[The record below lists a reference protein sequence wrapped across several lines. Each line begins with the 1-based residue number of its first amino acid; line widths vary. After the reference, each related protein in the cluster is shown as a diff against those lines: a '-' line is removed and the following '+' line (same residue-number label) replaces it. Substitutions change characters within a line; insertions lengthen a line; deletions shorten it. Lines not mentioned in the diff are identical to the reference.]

1 MKRELEHWRT
11 QLNHDEEY
19 RVWTGLRR
27 ALDRRRSTAARW
39 SRAQQ
44 MGVLPLRVMVGAGV
58 ILLVVA
64 AWWLTSTPPVET
76 GGGAPQVTAIPDSGE
91 TPGVAAVPDR
101 RAVNAV
107 VAVRNTAASVG
118 TLRGSVRAQGTQEPL
133 CSANV
138 LVLGTT
144 WGAMTLEDGTFRILS
159 VPAGTYDLRVLM
171 MGYGEQV
178 QRGIEVRGGQEEEV
192 AFELESEVVATLA
205 EVQISGKREKID
217 RIQTGTAHT
226 ISAEDL
232 SDLPADNIE
241 EVIRLQ
247 AGVITKGNELHF
259 RGGRAGKVQ
268 YQVDG
273 VPVREKIGDA
283 QFRPFT
289 PPSPSPVNVPRR
301 PPYPSGTGGG
311 RPVNAELAD
320 DMFFEHAGTNP
331 FVIAAEDSQSTFAL
345 DVDTGS
351 YTISRRY
358 IHEGHLPPTAA
369 VRVEEFVNYFR
380 KDYAPPESGDFSI
393 HIDGMPSPFAH
404 VDDGSYRLLRVGVRG
419 RVVTEEQRLPAQLAL
434 VIDTSGSMEKGGRL
448 EVVKAALDVLFEE
461 LRPDDRVGVIAFGPR
476 AEVIHPL
483 GDVGDASALR
493 EKVWRLRPH
502 GGTNAGQGLDLGYG
516 MLRGRHRPGWINR
529 ILFFSD
535 GVANLEVTGWENILR
550 SVRDDADQIT
560 LSTIGVGLG
569 NYNDVL
575 MEQLADAG
583 DGNYAYVDD
592 MDEAVRVLRENLVGT
607 LQIIARNT
615 KAQVVFDPQHVHQY
629 RLIGYENRDVRDAD
643 FRNNRV
649 DAGEIGAG
657 HEVTALYEI
666 KLNRDVHSGRLATVR
681 LRYEQ
686 PWEQRFVELEQMAE
700 VGHLY
705 ASVQSAVPDL
715 VLDACVAE
723 FAEILRW
730 SYWAREGSFSAILD
744 LLRTLPEE
752 FRAKPEVVR
761 FEEVVERASALKR

>member
-1 MKRELEHWRT
+1 MKRELEHWRA
-11 QLNHDEEY
+11 QLNRDEE
-19 RVWTGLRR
+19 RLVWTSLRK
-27 ALDRRRSTAARW
+27 ALDRQRATTRRW

-64 AWWLTSTPPVET
+64 AWWLASTSRLET
-76 GGGAPQVTAIPDSGE
+76 GAGAPQVVAIPDSGE
-91 TPGVAAVPDR
+91 VH
-101 RAVNAV
+101 AV
-107 VAVRNTAASVG
+107 VAVPDTGALNAA
-118 TLRGSVRAQGTQEPL
+118 
-133 CSANV
+133 
-138 LVLGTT
+138 
-144 WGAMTLEDGTFRILS
+144 
-159 VPAGTYDLRVLM
+159 
-171 MGYGEQV
+171 
-178 QRGIEVRGGQEEEV
+178 
-192 AFELESEVVATLA
+192 VVATLA
-205 EVQISGKREKID
+205 EVQTSGKREEIAKI
-217 RIQTGTAHT
+217 QVGSAHT
-226 ISAEDL
+226 ISAEDF

-247 AGVITKGNELHF
+247 AGVIAKGDELHF
-259 RGGRAGKVQ
+259 RGGRAGEVQ

-289 PPSPSPVNVPRR
+289 PPSPSPGKPVTRVKRPDHQAPPPPPPMPPVNVPRR

-331 FVIAAEDSQSTFAL
+331 FVIAEEDSQSTFAL

-358 IHEGHLPPTAA
+358 IHEGHLPPAAA

-404 VDDGSYRLLRVGVRG
+404 VDDGCYQLVRVGVRG

-434 VIDTSGSMEKGGRL
+434 VIDTSGSMEKGDRL
-448 EVVKAALDVLFEE
+448 EIVKAALDVLFEE
-461 LRPDDRVGVIAFGPR
+461 LRPDDRVGIITFGPR
-476 AEVIHPL
+476 AKVIHPL

-502 GGTNAGQGLDLGYG
+502 GGTNAGRGLYLGYR

-535 GVANLEVTGWENILR
+535 GVANLEITGWENILR
-550 SVRDDADQIT
+550 SVRNDADQIT
-560 LSTIGVGLG
+560 LSTIGVGMG

-583 DGNYAYVDD
+583 DGNYTYVDD
-592 MDEAVRVLRENLVGT
+592 LDDAVRVLRENLVGT
-607 LQIIARNT
+607 LQIIARDT
-615 KAQVVFDPQHVHQY
+615 KAQIEFNPRNVIQY

-643 FRNNRV
+643 FRNNVV

-657 HEVTALYEI
+657 HEVTALYEV
-666 KLNRDVHSGRLATVR
+666 KLSDDASPGRLATVR
-681 LRYEQ
+681 LRYEL
-686 PWEQRFVELEQMAE
+686 PWEKRFVELEQMADVE
-700 VGHLY
+700 RLCP
-705 ASVQSAVPDL
+705 SVLNAAPDL

-723 FAEILRW
+723 FAEILRG
-730 SYWAREGSFSAILD
+730 SYWARDGSLAAILD
-744 LLRTLPEE
+744 LLRTLPGE
-752 FRAKPEVVR
+752 FRAKPEVVG
-761 FEEVVERASALKR
+761 FEETVERAGALKR

>member
-1 MKRELEHWRT
+1 MKRELEHWRA
-11 QLNHDEEY
+11 QLNRDEEY

-27 ALDRRRSTAARW
+27 ALDRRRNTAARW

-64 AWWLTSTPPVET
+64 AWWLASTSRLET
-76 GGGAPQVTAIPDSGE
+76 GVGMPRVDAVAAFPDSEEVHAVVAPPDSGALN
-91 TPGVAAVPDR
+91 AA
-101 RAVNAV
+101 
-107 VAVRNTAASVG
+107 
-118 TLRGSVRAQGTQEPL
+118 
-133 CSANV
+133 
-138 LVLGTT
+138 
-144 WGAMTLEDGTFRILS
+144 
-159 VPAGTYDLRVLM
+159 
-171 MGYGEQV
+171 
-178 QRGIEVRGGQEEEV
+178 
-192 AFELESEVVATLA
+192 VVATLA
-205 EVQISGKREKID
+205 EVQITGKKKEKIYKGP
-217 RIQTGTAHT
+217 TGTAHA
-226 ISAEDL
+226 ISAENF

-247 AGVITKGNELHF
+247 AGIIAKGGELQF
-259 RGGRAGKVQ
+259 RGGRAGEVQ

-273 VPVREKIGDA
+273 VPVGEKIGDV

-289 PPSPSPVNVPRR
+289 PPSPSPGNPMVHVKRPDQVARRSPPPMPPVNVPRR

-358 IHEGHLPPTAA
+358 IHEGHLPPAAA

-434 VIDTSGSMEKGGRL
+434 VIDTSGSMKGGDRL

-461 LRPDDRVGVIAFGPR
+461 LRPDDRVGIITFGPR
-476 AEVIHPL
+476 AKVIHPL

-502 GGTNAGQGLDLGYG
+502 GGTNAGHGLHLGYG

-529 ILFFSD
+529 IFFFSD

-550 SVRDDADQIT
+550 SVRGDADQIT

-615 KAQVVFDPQHVHQY
+615 KAQVTFDPQHVHQY

-649 DAGEIGAG
+649 DAAEIGAG

-666 KLNRDVHSGRLATVR
+666 KLNRDVPSGRLATVR

-686 PWEQRFVELEQMAE
+686 PWEQVFVELEQVAE

-761 FEEVVERASALKR
+761 FEEVVERAGALKR